1 MRRGFPYETSITSK
15 KEGEISV
22 ESRILRSVTMSRD
35 IDCARYVRHITHDK
49 IARAIPR
56 TAVSVLLVTFQ

>member
-35 IDCARYVRHITHDK
+35 TGANSDLHWIVRI
-49 IARAIPR
+49 
-56 TAVSVLLVTFQ
+56 V

>member
-35 IDCARYVRHITHDK
+35 SSEGSAQRSISLMSRLREAKGLAR
-49 IARAIPR
+49 
-56 TAVSVLLVTFQ
+56 